1 MLNKFKFKIKVKNE
15 VLALGILLIITII
28 FTTYYNFTKKR
39 TYENYKNIINNIYF
53 KKTIN
58 HFLNKL
64 EPRFRKITH
73 EIKGG
78 ETFNNILEQYSI
90 DKNEISIIK
99 SKLSKKIDLNKLKTK
114 QKIYLTI
121 DQANQTVKKL
131 VFQIS
136 NKERIILTQD
146 VEKNTFNQEIVLT
159 KLEKKVVYSENIILQ
174 SLYKSAINKR
184 IPANII
190 VEFARIYGFQI
201 DFQRDIKINLR
212 FPN

>member
-1 MLNKFKFKIKVKNE
+1 MLGKFKFKIKIKNE

-53 KKTIN
+53 KKTVN

-73 EIKGG
+73 EIKVG
-78 ETFNNILEQYSI
+78 ETFNNILEQYFI
-90 DKNEISIIK
+90 DKDEISVIK
-99 SKLSKKIDLNKLKTK
+99 SKLSKKINLNKLKTK
-114 QKIYLTI
+114 QKIHITI

-136 NKERIILTQD
+136 NK
-146 VEKNTFNQEIVLT
+146 
-159 KLEKKVVYSENIILQ
+159 
-174 SLYKSAINKR
+174 
-184 IPANII
+184 
-190 VEFARIYGFQI
+190 
-201 DFQRDIKINLR
+201 
-212 FPN
+212 